1 MMITMKPQIPSY
13 PANNRTQRIRHVF
26 YEFDLDEKSIKIIH
40 LVKLRLNEKHVYG
53 LYVSNAVN

>member
-26 YEFDLDEKSIKIIH
+26 YELDSDVKSMENYPFSFY
-40 LVKLRLNEKHVYG
+40 LV
-53 LYVSNAVN
+53 